1 MTTAAGNG
9 MGGVGGDGGAATSAS
24 LNFPFGV
31 AVGGFGNV
39 FSGDFN
45 NDRIRRVSAASV
57 IATVAGNGT
66 QGFSGD
72 GGVATSARLN
82 GPAGVVMNGAG
93 NFVFVDRTNMRI
105 RGVTGGIII
114 TLAGNAMQGFSGDG
128 GPATE
133 AALNFPA
140 GVAADGFGNVFVVD
154 QVNHRIRLVGSV
166 P

>member
-1 MTTAAGNG
+1 
-9 MGGVGGDGGAATSAS
+9 
-24 LNFPFGV
+24 
-31 AVGGFGNV
+31 
-39 FSGDFN
+39 
-45 NDRIRRVSAASV
+45 
-57 IATVAGNGT
+57 
-66 QGFSGD
+66 
-72 GGVATSARLN
+72 
-82 GPAGVVMNGAG
+82 
-93 NFVFVDRTNMRI
+93 MRI

-114 TLAGNAMQGFSGDG
+114 TLAGNGMQGFSGDG